1 MEPFYFEA
9 EGQSLFGCYHAA
21 ATPARDCALVLANP
35 LGHEYVQFHRVY
47 RQLAIMLADA
57 GFPVLRFDYTGTGDS
72 SGDYPD
78 WSLDRWRQDL
88 QCASTALQKRAS
100 SSSLAMVGLRVG
112 ASLALETCTQ
122 LKGVD
127 SLVLW
132 DPIVAGAAHVGEL
145 RAGHASMMG
154 YAHVIPKPEAN
165 CSPEALGFAFPDSV
179 AQQISKIDLLSQQV
193 RPARRVLLIES
204 NDAVPQQAL
213 SESLGSTGANVTFQQ
228 YSNPHLWVWTED
240 FAKMHVPRRILQ
252 ATVDWL
258 SEEYA

>member
-1 MEPFYFEA
+1 
-9 EGQSLFGCYHAA
+9 
-21 ATPARDCALVLANP
+21 
-35 LGHEYVQFHRVY
+35 
-47 RQLAIMLADA
+47 
-57 GFPVLRFDYTGTGDS
+57 
-72 SGDYPD
+72 
-78 WSLDRWRQDL
+78 
-88 QCASTALQKRAS
+88 
-100 SSSLAMVGLRVG
+100 
-112 ASLALETCTQ
+112 
-122 LKGVD
+122 
-127 SLVLW
+127 
-132 DPIVAGAAHVGEL
+132 
-145 RAGHASMMG
+145 
-154 YAHVIPKPEAN
+154 EAN